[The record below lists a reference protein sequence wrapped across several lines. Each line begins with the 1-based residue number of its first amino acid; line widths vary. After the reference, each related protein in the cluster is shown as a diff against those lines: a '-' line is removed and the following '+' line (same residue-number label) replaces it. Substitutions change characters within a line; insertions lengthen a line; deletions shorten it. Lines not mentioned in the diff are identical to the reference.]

1 MRLWSLHPKYLDAK
15 GLVALWREALLAQA
29 VLTAKTH
36 GYRRHPQLLRF
47 REGAFPAA
55 LIAEY
60 SRAVHAE
67 SLARGYRFDVNKI
80 GRSRT
85 SAKLEVT
92 SGQLDFE
99 WAHLMK
105 KLETRA
111 PELRERLMATASP
124 QSHPLFRNARRGCGL
139 GAAVRPRPV
148 ARRAA
153 QFMRKY
159 TSRLKP

>member
-105 KLETRA
+105 KLQTRS
-111 PELRERLMATASP
+111 PELRERLMATAYP
-124 QSHPLFRNARRGCGL
+124 EPHPLIRVTTGD
-139 GAAVRPRPV
+139 VSDWERP
-148 ARRAA
+148 
-153 QFMRKY
+153 
-159 TSRLKP
+159 

>member
-15 GLVALWREALLAQA
+15 GLCRPGGSHGQDARLPPPSPLLE
-29 VLTAKTH
+29 
-36 GYRRHPQLLRF
+36 RF
-47 REGAFPAA
+47 HSGGRPAA
-55 LIAEY
+55 FIAEY
-60 SRAVHAE
+60 LRAVHAE

-80 GRSRT
+80 GCSRT
-85 SAKLEVT
+85 SSKLEVT

-105 KLETRA
+105 KLQTRA
-111 PELRERLMATASP
+111 PELHERLMATASP
-124 QSHPLFRNARRGCGL
+124 EPHPLFRNARRGCVL